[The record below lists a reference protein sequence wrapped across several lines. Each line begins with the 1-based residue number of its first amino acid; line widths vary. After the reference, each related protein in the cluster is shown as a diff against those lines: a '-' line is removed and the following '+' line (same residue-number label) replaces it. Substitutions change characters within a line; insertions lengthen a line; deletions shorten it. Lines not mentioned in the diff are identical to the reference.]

1 MMPPEPEPDDLT
13 DYVKDFLGT
22 ELFPNQSELL
32 KMMKTK
38 WLNQYPT
45 LAEMFPKV
53 PTDSPTITY
62 AQADVEFSK
71 QMYEGQ
77 WKTMHDPDTV
87 QVLAMDL
94 CEYLQ
99 AEQNAVI
106 FGVPIKHL
114 EIAGSEKSP
123 CDVCTAIVSWLYG
136 QNELCADHYNHP
148 DFHDDEIQPSVNDE
162 VYDFEAAQAKVPN
175 DFFTNTEAEIM
186 VKDGNGNVI
195 PFNFTQKMFQ
205 VVEKILDSG
214 MQGLVN
220 QPGKNI
226 ILKTEY
232 MGDGYG
238 YKTDLIGSGVP
249 SKVASYLGLLNS
261 HVNSQLMLIDPPRQI
276 AYVKYSR
283 AKVTQPLKI
292 EMIAHKK
299 PLKSDLIEPF

>member
-1 MMPPEPEPDDLT
+1 
-13 DYVKDFLGT
+13 
-22 ELFPNQSELL
+22 
-32 KMMKTK
+32 
-38 WLNQYPT
+38 
-45 LAEMFPKV
+45 MFPKV

-62 AQADVEFSK
+62 SKADVEFSK

-77 WKTMHDPDTV
+77 WKPMHDPDTV

-148 DFHDDEIQPSVNDE
+148 DFPITDE
-162 VYDFEAAQAKVPN
+162 VYDFEAAQAKVPD
-175 DFFTNTEAEIM
+175 DFFTTTEASLI
-186 VKDGNGNVI
+186 VKDGNGKVI
-195 PFNFTQKMFQ
+195 PFNFTTKMFK
-205 VVEKILDSG
+205 VAEKILDSG
-214 MQGLVN
+214 MNGVVN
-220 QPGKNI
+220 QIGKNH

-238 YKTDLIGSGVP
+238 YKTDLIGSNVP
-249 SKVASYLGLLNS
+249 SKTASYLGLLNS
-261 HVNSQLMLIDPPRQI
+261 HVNLQLMLSDPPRQI
-276 AYVKYSR
+276 AYVYYRREKLSD
-283 AKVTQPLKI
+283 PLVI

-299 PLKSDLIEPF
+299 PLKADLIDPF